1 MNLKPYLAI
10 FIIMLAFSCDSFKK
24 VQESTNYEYKYE
36 MAKKYYDKGDYEHA
50 SELYKELMQIYRG
63 TQKSE
68 LIFYYWVY
76 CDYHLEDYLFAAH
89 QFRRFVQAF
98 PRSQYAEEIQY
109 MIGVCY
115 MKFSPAYYLDQEYTH
130 KAIDEFQLFLD
141 KYPKGT
147 YSAQANESVDK
158 LQVKLEQKGFET
170 VNLYHKIGEYKS
182 CIVTGEAFCND
193 FPDSKMVE
201 KVRLMMVES
210 AFNYASQSIEE
221 KQLERFKEV
230 IVHADKFISKYP
242 DAKKLED
249 AVKFKS
255 KSIDK
260 LSGIKYNL
268 PKYYFEKADYKKA
281 MNGFEELL
289 KANEFK
295 LKRNELTYF
304 HLKSQYL
311 YAQSVEAD
319 KKSNELVVY
328 RSLFEKAKENV
339 DFAAS
344 SYYSELERDYHSA
357 EKAIAA
363 LPSQIADEYYDML
376 NFEKAAKYYFAYAA
390 QSVDKGE
397 QQKYVLRG
405 LESKLKEAEKANDFA
420 KLQKYEET
428 LQAYSKWEGVLVG
441 SASVSKGKAFYE
453 QALAAKNSYPLAL
466 FQAQY
471 KKEKYSWVKLEA
483 KKQLDEGKVGEFQD
497 EIVYLSALSEY
508 KSAKKS
514 EKYERKAQYDKAL
527 EVVKELKKRSF
538 KKPQTLQKLEELEAK
553 MNAKIE
559 KLKK

>member
-98 PRSQYAEEIQY
+98 PRSEYAEEIQY

-170 VNLYHKIGEYKS
+170 VNLYYKIGEYKS
-182 CIVTGEAFCND
+182 CMVTGEGFCND

-230 IVHADKFISKYP
+230 IVHADKFIAKYP
-242 DAKKLED
+242 DAKKLEE
-249 AVKFKS
+249 AVKYKS

-268 PKYYFEKADYKKA
+268 PKYHFAKADYKKA
-281 MNGFEELL
+281 MTGFEELL
-289 KANEFK
+289 KASEFK
-295 LKRNELTYF
+295 LQRNELTYYR
-304 HLKSQYL
+304 LKSQYL
-311 YAQSVEAD
+311 FAQSVEAD
-319 KKSNELVVY
+319 KKSNELSGF
-328 RSLFEKAKENV
+328 RSLFEKAKDNV
-339 DFAAS
+339 DFASS
-344 SYYSELERDYHSA
+344 SYFNELDRDYNSA
-357 EKAIAA
+357 GKAIQD

-376 NFEKAAKYYFAYAA
+376 NFEKAAKYYFAYAS
-390 QSVDKGE
+390 QTSDKGE
-397 QQKYVLRG
+397 QQKYILHG
-405 LESKLKEAEKANDFA
+405 LESKLKEAEKANDFV

-428 LQAYSKWEGVLVG
+428 IQAYTKWESVLAG
-441 SASVSKGKAFYE
+441 SSSASKGKAYYE
-453 QALAAKNSYPLAL
+453 QALVAKNSYPLAL

-471 KKEKYSWVKLEA
+471 DKNKYSWVMLEA
-483 KKQLDEGKVGEFQD
+483 KKQLDEGKLGEFQD
-497 EIVYLSALSEY
+497 EIVYLWALSEY
-508 KSAKKS
+508 KAAKKS
-514 EKYERKAQYDKAL
+514 EKYERKAQYYKAL
-527 EVVKELKKRSF
+527 GAVKELKKISF
-538 KKPQTLQKLEELEAK
+538 KKSETLTKLENLEAK
-553 MNAKIE
+553 MNAKNE